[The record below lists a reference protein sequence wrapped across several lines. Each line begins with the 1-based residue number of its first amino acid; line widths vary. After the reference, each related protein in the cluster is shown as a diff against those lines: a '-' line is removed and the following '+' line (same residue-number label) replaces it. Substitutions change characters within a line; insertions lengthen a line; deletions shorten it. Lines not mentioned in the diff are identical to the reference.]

1 MSYIDLVYQLE
12 PDRLEQEPERLEKE
26 RASVLT
32 NIRELAFSNYGTFIR
47 TIRCCEEI
55 KEYYTGLH
63 DDTEKFMKELRSVQ
77 DEGSHFLKTF
87 RMANVERSNLIAA
100 KHSSEDVKK
109 LFELSSL
116 IERCIRKG
124 HYEEAFELIQLASRL
139 GRCLGNIAIVLEVT
153 ERVKSQRNYL
163 LTSCLQQLRAP
174 LTLTQCLKLVGF
186 LRRMDV
192 YSEAELQFQ
201 FLLCR
206 DSWLQSQLDKQS
218 FSDEYQRLN
227 HIVEVYQDA
236 MFDVILQYRAVF
248 SEESLHS
255 SSGSQRDVLQFHCPS
270 VVASW
275 LHYRLQCFMETLS
288 SCLLHCPVDRLDS
301 IMMHCMYFGASM
313 GRVGTDVRHLL
324 VSIFEDHILKLMQQ
338 SLATITAKLLDSL
351 KSTDAFRAVEISSTV
366 SDADSYLDVKSGSS
380 IRAPIALL
388 SYPSLAIYCN
398 RIIEI
403 FDKLHSCIPMSL
415 ALFTAEL
422 LDSCLS
428 LMVDS
433 LKTSFERSSDP
444 DGVIAFG
451 TLVEESLVP
460 FLDKCLEE
468 LFPASNLSTS
478 LGISLA
484 ALIQKGLRPRLKTTK
499 LREWLQDAQNRK
511 SDCLRKTSAI
521 SHPVNS
527 ALSP

>member
-1 MSYIDLVYQLE
+1 M
-12 PDRLEQEPERLEKE
+12 EKE
-26 RASVLT
+26 RANVLS

-47 TIRCCEEI
+47 TIRCSEEV
-55 KEYYTGLH
+55 KERYTGLH
-63 DDTEKFMKELRSVQ
+63 DDIEKLMKELRTVQ
-77 DEGSHFLKTF
+77 DEGSQFLKTF
-87 RMANVERSNLIAA
+87 QVMSVERSNLTAA

-116 IERCIRKG
+116 IEKCVRKG

-139 GRCLGNIAIVLEVT
+139 GRCLGNIAIVFEVT
-153 ERVKSQRNYL
+153 EHVKNQRNYL
-163 LTSCLQQLRAP
+163 LSSCLQQLRAP

-206 DSWLQSQLDKQS
+206 DSWLQSQLDKRS

-227 HIVEVYQDA
+227 HIVEVYQEA
-236 MFDVILQYRAVF
+236 MFDVMLQYRAVF
-248 SEESLHS
+248 SEESSHS
-255 SSGSQRDVLQFHCPS
+255 SSGSQRDALQFHCPS

-275 LHYRLQCFMETLS
+275 LHYRLQCFTETLS
-288 SCLLHCPVDRLDS
+288 NCLLHCPVDRLDS

-313 GRVGTDVRHLL
+313 GRVGTDARHLL
-324 VSIFEDHILKLMQQ
+324 VCIFEDHILKLMEQ
-338 SLATITAKLLDSL
+338 SLGTVTAKLLDSL
-351 KSTDAFRAVEISSTV
+351 KSTEAFRIAEVSSAV
-366 SDADSYLDVKSGSS
+366 SDVDPYLDVKSGPS
-380 IRAPIALL
+380 IKAPIALL
-388 SYPSLAIYCN
+388 SYPPLAIYCN

-403 FDKLHSCIPMSL
+403 FDKLHSCVPVSL

-422 LDSCLS
+422 LDSSLS

-444 DGVIAFG
+444 DGVIAFA

-460 FLDKCLEE
+460 FLDKCLDV
-468 LFPASNLSTS
+468 LFPANNLSVS

-484 ALIQKGLRPRLKTTK
+484 TLIQKVSWGKIVKNVCSAYFLGPSSPLKNYKAQRMVTKCSKREECPFKQVTTQ
-499 LREWLQDAQNRK
+499 L
-511 SDCLRKTSAI
+511 I
-521 SHPVNS
+521 H
-527 ALSP
+527 